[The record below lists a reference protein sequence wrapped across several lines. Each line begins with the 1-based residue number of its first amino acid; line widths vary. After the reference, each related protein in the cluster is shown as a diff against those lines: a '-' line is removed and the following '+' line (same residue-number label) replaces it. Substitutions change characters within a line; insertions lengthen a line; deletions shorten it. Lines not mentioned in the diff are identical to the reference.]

1 VPKNL
6 SERLIIEQRLSH
18 SHIKGILK
26 MKLYFLLISVS
37 LTVLLSGCGGNG
49 EGKKNSSARAIPS
62 SSANSSNAKSEA
74 ATASTTSNSLA
85 SSSTSSSAVNTSS
98 TASESVAC
106 TTQECE
112 SQNKTLVL
120 KIYSEVI
127 NKKQVDLLE
136 SLFDTNVT
144 LHITGAN
151 SGSTGEASHLQTLK
165 NNNPAYV
172 ATVKHIGADGD
183 YVAVHWHM
191 SAKPDN
197 EFNGKAVVDVY
208 KLTRG
213 KVVDHWHLT
222 QNLNEPTASGNSLF
236 SDLYKYT
243 DTKPLAT
250 QESEAAN
257 KLLVTST
264 YLGLFNDKNLSLID
278 QNIAPG
284 YLQHN
289 PYVSN
294 GSEALRN
301 FVSSRTPGGL
311 SFFATISD
319 DDLVWTFGGNGNLT
333 LVDIFRVDNK
343 KIVEHYDVF

>member
-1 VPKNL
+1 
-6 SERLIIEQRLSH
+6 
-18 SHIKGILK
+18 
-26 MKLYFLLISVS
+26 MKLSFLLITIS
-37 LTVLLSGCGGNG
+37 LTALLSGCGSSS
-49 EGKKNSSARAIPS
+49 EDKKSASESPFPSSS
-62 SSANSSNAKSEA
+62 SSANSSNAKSEV
-74 ATASTTSNSLA
+74 ATTSTSNSVA
-85 SSSTSSSAVNTSS
+85 SSSIGSSAVNSSS
-98 TASESVAC
+98 TANVSVAC
-106 TTQECE
+106 ITQECE

-120 KIYSEVI
+120 KIYNDVI
-127 NKKQVDLLE
+127 NNKQVDLIE
-136 SLFDTNVT
+136 SLFETNVK
-144 LHITGAN
+144 LHIPGAN
-151 SGSTGEASHLQTLK
+151 NGSTAEASHLQNLQ
-165 NNNPAYV
+165 NNNPGYI

-183 YVAVHWHM
+183 YVAVHWHL

-197 EFNGKAVVDVY
+197 EFNGKAVVDLY
-208 KLTRG
+208 KLAGG
-213 KVVDHWHLT
+213 KIVDHWHLT
-222 QNLNEPTASGNSLF
+222 QILSKPTASGNSLF

-243 DTKPLAT
+243 GTKPLAT

-278 QNIAPG
+278 QNIAPS

-289 PYVSN
+289 PYVPN

-319 DDLVWTFGGNGNLT
+319 DDLVWTFSGNGNLT
-333 LVDIFRVDNK
+333 LVDIFRVDNT